1 MSFKLEWENGI
12 DSQYQT
18 IYRANDPFEFDQLPS
33 IYAMVEKGVSEFT
46 DTAVEDFTP
55 YYYRVASNREEN
67 GVIET
72 VASQL
77 VSAGYKGGPSLDLDF
92 ACEKYSIMRPNGSM
106 IDRTFS
112 EIITFTRSSPGGVT
126 NEFGQYVQRAN
137 NVPRL
142 DHDPASLTT
151 STSTAS
157 FEASTATFI
166 LPTGHAFFVGD
177 LFRATAV
184 GGSIWGIVTARSATS
199 VTIYVRNS
207 TGTGEASSWTCIR
220 PLGIRVEEQRANLLL
235 RSVNFA
241 DAAWQKVN
249 TAAVTVGVSSQ
260 GLPINTVSDNATLA
274 SHSITQLGS
283 ASVAGGTAVAVSIF
297 AKAGSLGHA
306 FLGIGGT
313 STSAN
318 PPFISVNLAT
328 GAVAVVA
335 GAVLLSGA
343 VPVGD
348 GWWRVFLVA
357 NVLATGSVVLDAR
370 LSLDGLWANRVYA
383 GSGQNALFTGAQLE
397 LGASATSYIPT
408 ELSQVT
414 RAADVCSVNT
424 LSPWYN
430 AIEGSLVAEF
440 VRSAISPSQT
450 FATLRGAVNST
461 MTLESGSGAPGQL
474 RMRVNNAGTQQAIP
488 IGLGSSVA
496 GVPYK
501 MAGAYK
507 ADYFAVSVNGG
518 VPDVDISGTVPT
530 ATRVEIGN
538 VNSVAFANGTISR
551 ITYFP
556 RVIDVQQASA

>member
-1 MSFKLEWENGI
+1 MTIANKLAFLAGTKTALREAINAAGGNLSTATPFRQYTGLMQEMSA
-12 DSQYQT
+12 T
-18 IYRANDPFEFDQLPS
+18 
-33 IYAMVEKGVSEFT
+33 
-46 DTAVEDFTP
+46 
-55 YYYRVASNREEN
+55 
-67 GVIET
+67 
-72 VASQL
+72 
-77 VSAGYKGGPSLDLDF
+77 LDLQF
-92 ACEKYSIMRPNGSM
+92 WCERFISRRRGSM
-106 IDRTFS
+106 APHALGFS
-112 EIITFTRSSPGGVT
+112 NIVTFTRST
-126 NEFGQYVQRAN
+126 TAWEFNEFGQYVQRAIN
-137 NVPRL
+137 EWRNA
-142 DHDPASLTT
+142 HDPASLTT

-157 FEASTATFI
+157 FEAATATFT

-235 RSVNFA
+235 RSDNFA

-297 AKAGSLGHA
+297 AKAGSLGRA

-397 LGASATSYIPT
+397 LGASPSSYIPT
-408 ELSQVT
+408 GASQVT

-430 AIEGSLVAEF
+430 AIEGTLVAEG
-440 VRSAISPSQT
+440 VPNGNSA
-450 FATLRGAVNST
+450 AVRGAACLDDGTANNRIQMRYDAQQRASFVVSTGGILQAGPIASASNSWPVEARRKAA
-461 MTLESGSGAPGQL
+461 MSYAA
-474 RMRVNNAGTQQAIP
+474 NA
-488 IGLGSSVA
+488 
-496 GVPYK
+496 
-501 MAGAYK
+501 
-507 ADYFAVSVNGG
+507 FAFSCNGEAAQI
-518 VPDVDISGTVPT
+518 DTSGTVP
-530 ATRVEIGN
+530 AVSRLSIGQAPN
-538 VNSVAFANGTISR
+538 LPAFNGTIAR
-551 ITYFP
+551 LTYYP